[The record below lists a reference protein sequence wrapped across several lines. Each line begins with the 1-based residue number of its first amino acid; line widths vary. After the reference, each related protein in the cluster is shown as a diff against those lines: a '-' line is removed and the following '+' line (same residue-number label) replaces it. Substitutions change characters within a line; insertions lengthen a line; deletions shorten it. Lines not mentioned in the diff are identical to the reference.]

1 MDSQILKVILNLS
14 KEERLDIIDAIWL
27 SLNEELQNSEI
38 PEWHK
43 NILDERIKR
52 LKTGESVFR
61 DWEDI
66 KKKYI

>member
-1 MDSQILKVILNLS
+1 MDSQIIKVILNLS

-43 NILDERIKR
+43 NILDERINR

>member
-1 MDSQILKVILNLS
+1 MDSQIIKVILNLS
-14 KEERLDIIDAIWL
+14 KEERLVIIDAIWL